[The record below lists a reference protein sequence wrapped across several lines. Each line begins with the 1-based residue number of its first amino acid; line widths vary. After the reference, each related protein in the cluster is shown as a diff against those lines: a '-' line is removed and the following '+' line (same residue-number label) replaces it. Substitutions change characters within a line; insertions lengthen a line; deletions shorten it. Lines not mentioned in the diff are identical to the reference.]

1 MDVVVAYLTT
11 PEGEA
16 ALEQAVESAREAD
29 DRVVVVL
36 TRSRSDGADQTV
48 VEVDADSARE
58 RLDAADVAYEIRYVG
73 LGQDAGHEIV
83 QAATE
88 TSARLVVIGLT
99 RGSTT
104 GTLSLGAG
112 AQHVLLQSP
121 CPILVVHP
129 RPGHADGSG
138 VA

>member
-1 MDVVVAYLTT
+1 MDVVVAYLDT

-16 ALEQAVESAREAD
+16 ALDHAIEAAKEAD

-36 TRSRSDGADQTV
+36 TRGRTEDADQTV
-48 VEVDADSARE
+48 VEIDADSARA
-58 RLDAADVAYEIRYVG
+58 RLDAADVAHEIRYVG

-88 TSARLVVIGLT
+88 AAARLVVIGLT
-99 RGSTT
+99 RGSAT

-112 AQHVLLQSP
+112 AQHILLQSP
-121 CPILVVHP
+121 CPVLVVHP
-129 RPGHADGSG
+129 
-138 VA
+138 